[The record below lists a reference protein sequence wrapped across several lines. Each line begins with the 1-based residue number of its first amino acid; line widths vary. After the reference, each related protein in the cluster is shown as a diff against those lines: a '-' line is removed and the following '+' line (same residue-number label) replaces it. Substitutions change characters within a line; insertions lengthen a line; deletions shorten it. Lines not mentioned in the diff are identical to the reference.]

1 MTAAVVLLFI
11 SFSLRLAIVAARR
24 DRHVRPLVTP
34 EPPPPRP
41 RTHDSLATV
50 TDGELVKLVGR
61 ARGTTIASALTGR
74 ACVAYLSRAQVW
86 HSRKIPQ
93 LIEDLRDAKGTFV
106 LEVPDGEIIVDG
118 TFVIEMRTARITPTS
133 DAVAHALLTA
143 HELERFA
150 PSSDF
155 EEALIEDGDEVAV
168 SGIVVRDAV
177 EAAGYRELPRQR
189 RRFIAH
195 ARHPVTV
202 ALP

>member
-106 LEVPDGEIIVDG
+106 LEG
-118 TFVIEMRTARITPTS
+118 
-133 DAVAHALLTA
+133 
-143 HELERFA
+143 FA